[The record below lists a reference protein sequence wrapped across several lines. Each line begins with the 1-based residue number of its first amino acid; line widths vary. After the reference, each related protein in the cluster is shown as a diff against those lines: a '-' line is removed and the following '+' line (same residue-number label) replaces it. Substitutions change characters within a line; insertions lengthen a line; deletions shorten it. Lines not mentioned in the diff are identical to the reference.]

1 MNKICLLLCCLL
13 PGLFRAGAQELK
25 MTEYAPLTQIYGE
38 VCESDEL
45 LPMGDVGVEFGYV
58 LYQAAITVPAGEAA
72 LELENVRDYAA
83 VYLDGVF
90 QGALTDNRKTLTL
103 KAEPGRHTLQLYVE
117 NIGRITYGPEILDN
131 SKGLFGE
138 ARLGGETI
146 AGWTITPL
154 EVRDTDPET
163 LEFEALGPCN
173 TPCFRRGQF
182 DRAAHEGAVY
192 LDVSGW
198 GMGEVWINGHYL
210 GSFWDEEKQQSILIP
225 AEILAE
231 KGNRIVVFDLKNN
244 DPGATM
250 RLSDKPVFKY
260 HAQPMKKITVIALLL
275 AAALGAQARNGS
287 GKPAYKDAGRPVEE
301 RVSDLLSRMTLE
313 EKVMQLNQYTLGR
326 NDNANNVADPVDK
339 IPAEI
344 GSLIYFDTSPGLRNR
359 LQKKAIEQS
368 RLGIPVLFG
377 YDVIHG
383 FRTTY
388 PISLAQA
395 CSWNPALV
403 KQAAEV
409 AAQEARMSG
418 VEWTFSP
425 MIDVARDGRWGRVS
439 EGYGEDPY
447 ANAVYGVAAVE
458 GYQGD
463 NLADS
468 RRVAAC
474 LKHFVGYGASEAGR
488 DYVYT
493 EISRQ
498 TLWDTYMPP
507 YQAGIEA
514 GAATVMS
521 CFNDISGT
529 PGTANPYILTEVLK
543 ERWAHDGFV
552 VSDWAAI
559 EQLRSQGVAADRKE
573 AAEKAFNA
581 GVEMDMMNRCYDA
594 HLAAL
599 VREGK
604 VSQEKLDEAV
614 RRVLRLK
621 FRLGLFE
628 RPYTPESEETDRF
641 LLPAS
646 LAVAERLAEESM
658 VLLKNEN
665 NTLPL
670 KAARRIAVI
679 GPMAQN
685 RLHLL
690 GAWSA
695 HGREEDAVSLFAGLE
710 NEYRGRAELLYARG
724 CDFDGEDR
732 SGFREAVAA
741 AAAADVVVLCLGEKK
756 QWSGENASRSTIA
769 LPEIQEQLAAELAQT
784 GKPLVLVLSSGRPLE
799 LCRLEPLCGAMV
811 QMWQPGIRGG
821 NPLAGILSGRINP
834 SGRLDM
840 TFPRSTGQ
848 IPIYY
853 NRRQSGRTHQ
863 GKYQDIPSTPLYE
876 FGHGLSYTTFEYG
889 DLRPSAT
896 TLRRGEKVTV
906 EVSVTNTGGMD
917 GAETVHWFISD
928 PVCRISR
935 PVREL
940 KHFEKQP
947 IRRGETRTFRF
958 EIDPEKDLSFTD
970 GDGNRFLEPGDY
982 FILVKDKK
990 VKLTLTD

>member
-1 MNKICLLLCCLL
+1 
-13 PGLFRAGAQELK
+13 
-25 MTEYAPLTQIYGE
+25 
-38 VCESDEL
+38 
-45 LPMGDVGVEFGYV
+45 
-58 LYQAAITVPAGEAA
+58 
-72 LELENVRDYAA
+72 
-83 VYLDGVF
+83 
-90 QGALTDNRKTLTL
+90 
-103 KAEPGRHTLQLYVE
+103 
-117 NIGRITYGPEILDN
+117 
-131 SKGLFGE
+131 
-138 ARLGGETI
+138 
-146 AGWTITPL
+146 
-154 EVRDTDPET
+154 
-163 LEFEALGPCN
+163 
-173 TPCFRRGQF
+173 
-182 DRAAHEGAVY
+182 
-192 LDVSGW
+192 
-198 GMGEVWINGHYL
+198 
-210 GSFWDEEKQQSILIP
+210 
-225 AEILAE
+225 
-231 KGNRIVVFDLKNN
+231 
-244 DPGATM
+244 
-250 RLSDKPVFKY
+250 
-260 HAQPMKKITVIALLL
+260 MKKITVIALLL

-447 ANAVYGVAAVE
+447 ANAVYGVAAVK

-498 TLWDTYMPP
+498 TLWDTYIPP

-670 KAARRIAVI
+670 KVARRIAVI

-695 HGREEDAVSLFAGLE
+695 HGREEDAVSLFAGW
-710 NEYRGRAELLYARG
+710 
-724 CDFDGEDR
+724 
-732 SGFREAVAA
+732 
-741 AAAADVVVLCLGEKK
+741 K
-756 QWSGENASRSTIA
+756 
-769 LPEIQEQLAAELAQT
+769 
-784 GKPLVLVLSSGRPLE
+784 
-799 LCRLEPLCGAMV
+799 
-811 QMWQPGIRGG
+811 
-821 NPLAGILSGRINP
+821 
-834 SGRLDM
+834 
-840 TFPRSTGQ
+840 
-848 IPIYY
+848 
-853 NRRQSGRTHQ
+853 
-863 GKYQDIPSTPLYE
+863 
-876 FGHGLSYTTFEYG
+876 
-889 DLRPSAT
+889 
-896 TLRRGEKVTV
+896 
-906 EVSVTNTGGMD
+906 TNTGAAPNCSTP
-917 GAETVHWFISD
+917 GAATSTARTAPDSVRLSPRPRLPTWWSSVSGRKSSGAARTPRARRSRFPKSRSSWPPNWPRPENRWFWSC
-928 PVCRISR
+928 PAAGRWSCAASNPSAGPWCRCGS
-935 PVREL
+935 PASGEATPWRE
-940 KHFEKQP
+940 FC
-947 IRRGETRTFRF
+947 RGGSTPR
-958 EIDPEKDLSFTD
+958 DASP
-970 GDGNRFLEPGDY
+970 
-982 FILVKDKK
+982 
-990 VKLTLTD
+990 

>member
-1 MNKICLLLCCLL
+1 
-13 PGLFRAGAQELK
+13 
-25 MTEYAPLTQIYGE
+25 
-38 VCESDEL
+38 
-45 LPMGDVGVEFGYV
+45 
-58 LYQAAITVPAGEAA
+58 
-72 LELENVRDYAA
+72 
-83 VYLDGVF
+83 
-90 QGALTDNRKTLTL
+90 
-103 KAEPGRHTLQLYVE
+103 
-117 NIGRITYGPEILDN
+117 
-131 SKGLFGE
+131 
-138 ARLGGETI
+138 
-146 AGWTITPL
+146 
-154 EVRDTDPET
+154 
-163 LEFEALGPCN
+163 
-173 TPCFRRGQF
+173 
-182 DRAAHEGAVY
+182 
-192 LDVSGW
+192 
-198 GMGEVWINGHYL
+198 
-210 GSFWDEEKQQSILIP
+210 
-225 AEILAE
+225 
-231 KGNRIVVFDLKNN
+231 
-244 DPGATM
+244 
-250 RLSDKPVFKY
+250 
-260 HAQPMKKITVIALLL
+260 MKKITVIALLL

-313 EKVMQLNQYTLGR
+313 EKV
-326 NDNANNVADPVDK
+326 
-339 IPAEI
+339 
-344 GSLIYFDTSPGLRNR
+344 
-359 LQKKAIEQS
+359 AILHAQS
-368 RLGIPVLFG
+368 KFSSAGVPRLGIPEVWCTDGPHGIRPEVLWDEWDQAGWTNDSCTAFPAL
-377 YDVIHG
+377 
-383 FRTTY
+383 TC
-388 PISLAQA
+388 LAA
-395 CSWNPALV
+395 TWNPEMSALYGKSIGEEARYREKDILLGPGV
-403 KQAAEV
+403 NIYRTPLNGRNFEYMGEDPYLSSRMVVPYIEEVQKNGVAACVKHFALNNQETHRHGIDVEVDDRALNEIYLPAFKAAVQEGGAWAVMGAYNKYKGEHCCHNRYLLNDILKRDWAFDGVVVSDWGGTHDTKQAAENGLDM
-409 AAQEARMSG
+409 EFGS
-418 VEWTFSP
+418 WT
-425 MIDVARDGRWGRVS
+425 DGLSW
-439 EGYGEDPY
+439 
-447 ANAVYGVAAVE
+447 
-458 GYQGD
+458 
-463 NLADS
+463 
-468 RRVAAC
+468 
-474 LKHFVGYGASEAGR
+474 GAS
-488 DYVYT
+488 
-493 EISRQ
+493 
-498 TLWDTYMPP
+498 
-507 YQAGIEA
+507 
-514 GAATVMS
+514 
-521 CFNDISGT
+521 
-529 PGTANPYILTEVLK
+529 
-543 ERWAHDGFV
+543 
-552 VSDWAAI
+552 
-559 EQLRSQGVAADRKE
+559 
-573 AAEKAFNA
+573 NA
-581 GVEMDMMNRCYDA
+581 YDNYY
-594 HLAAL
+594 LAAPY
-599 VREGK
+599 
-604 VSQEKLDEAV
+604 LDMLRKGEASTATLDDKA
-614 RRVLRLK
+614 RRVLRLI
-621 FRLGLFE
+621 FRTAMNTRKPFGSLNS
-628 RPYTPESEETDRF
+628 PEH
-641 LLPAS
+641 
-646 LAVAERLAEESM
+646 LAAARRIAGEGM

-685 RLHLL
+685 RLPLL

-710 NEYRGRAELLYARG
+710 NEYRGRAELFYARG

-834 SGRLDM
+834 SGRLAM

-970 GDGNRFLEPGDY
+970 DDGNRFLEPGDY

>member
-1 MNKICLLLCCLL
+1 
-13 PGLFRAGAQELK
+13 
-25 MTEYAPLTQIYGE
+25 
-38 VCESDEL
+38 
-45 LPMGDVGVEFGYV
+45 
-58 LYQAAITVPAGEAA
+58 
-72 LELENVRDYAA
+72 
-83 VYLDGVF
+83 
-90 QGALTDNRKTLTL
+90 
-103 KAEPGRHTLQLYVE
+103 
-117 NIGRITYGPEILDN
+117 
-131 SKGLFGE
+131 
-138 ARLGGETI
+138 
-146 AGWTITPL
+146 
-154 EVRDTDPET
+154 
-163 LEFEALGPCN
+163 
-173 TPCFRRGQF
+173 
-182 DRAAHEGAVY
+182 
-192 LDVSGW
+192 
-198 GMGEVWINGHYL
+198 
-210 GSFWDEEKQQSILIP
+210 
-225 AEILAE
+225 
-231 KGNRIVVFDLKNN
+231 
-244 DPGATM
+244 
-250 RLSDKPVFKY
+250 
-260 HAQPMKKITVIALLL
+260 MKKITVIALLL

-498 TLWDTYMPP
+498 TLWDTYIPP

-732 SGFREAVAA
+732 SGFREA
-741 AAAADVVVLCLGEKK
+741 
-756 QWSGENASRSTIA
+756 
-769 LPEIQEQLAAELAQT
+769 
-784 GKPLVLVLSSGRPLE
+784 GRG
-799 LCRLEPLCGAMV
+799 CR
-811 QMWQPGIRGG
+811 RGG
-821 NPLAGILSGRINP
+821 PLP
-834 SGRLDM
+834 
-840 TFPRSTGQ
+840 
-848 IPIYY
+848 
-853 NRRQSGRTHQ
+853 
-863 GKYQDIPSTPLYE
+863 
-876 FGHGLSYTTFEYG
+876 
-889 DLRPSAT
+889 
-896 TLRRGEKVTV
+896 RGEKAV
-906 EVSVTNTGGMD
+906 ERRERLALDDRASRNPGAAGRRTGPDRKTAGLGSVQRPAAGAVPPRTPLRGHGADVAARHPGRKPPGGNSVGEDQPLGTPRHDVPPLD
-917 GAETVHWFISD
+917 GPDSDLLQPPPERPHPSGQISGH
-928 PVCRISR
+928 PQHAA
-935 PVREL
+935 L
-940 KHFEKQP
+940 
-947 IRRGETRTFRF
+947 
-958 EIDPEKDLSFTD
+958 
-970 GDGNRFLEPGDY
+970 
-982 FILVKDKK
+982 
-990 VKLTLTD
+990 

>member
-1 MNKICLLLCCLL
+1 
-13 PGLFRAGAQELK
+13 
-25 MTEYAPLTQIYGE
+25 
-38 VCESDEL
+38 
-45 LPMGDVGVEFGYV
+45 
-58 LYQAAITVPAGEAA
+58 
-72 LELENVRDYAA
+72 
-83 VYLDGVF
+83 
-90 QGALTDNRKTLTL
+90 
-103 KAEPGRHTLQLYVE
+103 
-117 NIGRITYGPEILDN
+117 
-131 SKGLFGE
+131 
-138 ARLGGETI
+138 
-146 AGWTITPL
+146 
-154 EVRDTDPET
+154 
-163 LEFEALGPCN
+163 
-173 TPCFRRGQF
+173 
-182 DRAAHEGAVY
+182 
-192 LDVSGW
+192 
-198 GMGEVWINGHYL
+198 
-210 GSFWDEEKQQSILIP
+210 
-225 AEILAE
+225 
-231 KGNRIVVFDLKNN
+231 
-244 DPGATM
+244 
-250 RLSDKPVFKY
+250 
-260 HAQPMKKITVIALLL
+260 
-275 AAALGAQARNGS
+275 
-287 GKPAYKDAGRPVEE
+287 
-301 RVSDLLSRMTLE
+301 
-313 EKVMQLNQYTLGR
+313 
-326 NDNANNVADPVDK
+326 
-339 IPAEI
+339 
-344 GSLIYFDTSPGLRNR
+344 
-359 LQKKAIEQS
+359 
-368 RLGIPVLFG
+368 
-377 YDVIHG
+377 
-383 FRTTY
+383 
-388 PISLAQA
+388 
-395 CSWNPALV
+395 
-403 KQAAEV
+403 
-409 AAQEARMSG
+409 
-418 VEWTFSP
+418 
-425 MIDVARDGRWGRVS
+425 
-439 EGYGEDPY
+439 
-447 ANAVYGVAAVE
+447 
-458 GYQGD
+458 
-463 NLADS
+463 
-468 RRVAAC
+468 
-474 LKHFVGYGASEAGR
+474 
-488 DYVYT
+488 
-493 EISRQ
+493 
-498 TLWDTYMPP
+498 MPP

-834 SGRLDM
+834 SGRLAM

-896 TLRRGEKVTV
+896 TLRRGEKTTV

-970 GDGNRFLEPGDY
+970 GNGNRFLEPGDY

>member
-1 MNKICLLLCCLL
+1 
-13 PGLFRAGAQELK
+13 
-25 MTEYAPLTQIYGE
+25 
-38 VCESDEL
+38 
-45 LPMGDVGVEFGYV
+45 
-58 LYQAAITVPAGEAA
+58 
-72 LELENVRDYAA
+72 
-83 VYLDGVF
+83 
-90 QGALTDNRKTLTL
+90 
-103 KAEPGRHTLQLYVE
+103 
-117 NIGRITYGPEILDN
+117 
-131 SKGLFGE
+131 
-138 ARLGGETI
+138 
-146 AGWTITPL
+146 
-154 EVRDTDPET
+154 
-163 LEFEALGPCN
+163 
-173 TPCFRRGQF
+173 
-182 DRAAHEGAVY
+182 
-192 LDVSGW
+192 
-198 GMGEVWINGHYL
+198 
-210 GSFWDEEKQQSILIP
+210 
-225 AEILAE
+225 
-231 KGNRIVVFDLKNN
+231 
-244 DPGATM
+244 
-250 RLSDKPVFKY
+250 
-260 HAQPMKKITVIALLL
+260 
-275 AAALGAQARNGS
+275 
-287 GKPAYKDAGRPVEE
+287 
-301 RVSDLLSRMTLE
+301 
-313 EKVMQLNQYTLGR
+313 
-326 NDNANNVADPVDK
+326 
-339 IPAEI
+339 
-344 GSLIYFDTSPGLRNR
+344 
-359 LQKKAIEQS
+359 
-368 RLGIPVLFG
+368 
-377 YDVIHG
+377 
-383 FRTTY
+383 
-388 PISLAQA
+388 
-395 CSWNPALV
+395 
-403 KQAAEV
+403 
-409 AAQEARMSG
+409 
-418 VEWTFSP
+418 
-425 MIDVARDGRWGRVS
+425 
-439 EGYGEDPY
+439 
-447 ANAVYGVAAVE
+447 
-458 GYQGD
+458 
-463 NLADS
+463 
-468 RRVAAC
+468 
-474 LKHFVGYGASEAGR
+474 
-488 DYVYT
+488 
-493 EISRQ
+493 
-498 TLWDTYMPP
+498 MPP

-710 NEYRGRAELLYARG
+710 NEYRGRAELFYARG

-834 SGRLDM
+834 SGRLAM

>member
-1 MNKICLLLCCLL
+1 
-13 PGLFRAGAQELK
+13 
-25 MTEYAPLTQIYGE
+25 
-38 VCESDEL
+38 
-45 LPMGDVGVEFGYV
+45 
-58 LYQAAITVPAGEAA
+58 
-72 LELENVRDYAA
+72 
-83 VYLDGVF
+83 
-90 QGALTDNRKTLTL
+90 
-103 KAEPGRHTLQLYVE
+103 
-117 NIGRITYGPEILDN
+117 
-131 SKGLFGE
+131 
-138 ARLGGETI
+138 
-146 AGWTITPL
+146 
-154 EVRDTDPET
+154 
-163 LEFEALGPCN
+163 
-173 TPCFRRGQF
+173 
-182 DRAAHEGAVY
+182 
-192 LDVSGW
+192 
-198 GMGEVWINGHYL
+198 
-210 GSFWDEEKQQSILIP
+210 
-225 AEILAE
+225 
-231 KGNRIVVFDLKNN
+231 
-244 DPGATM
+244 
-250 RLSDKPVFKY
+250 
-260 HAQPMKKITVIALLL
+260 MKKITVIALLL

-581 GVEMDMMNRCYDA
+581 GVEMDMMNRA
-594 HLAAL
+594 S
-599 VREGK
+599 REP
-604 VSQEKLDEAV
+604 
-614 RRVLRLK
+614 RRR
-621 FRLGLFE
+621 R
-628 RPYTPESEETDRF
+628 
-641 LLPAS
+641 
-646 LAVAERLAEESM
+646 
-658 VLLKNEN
+658 
-665 NTLPL
+665 
-670 KAARRIAVI
+670 AARRGVD
-679 GPMAQN
+679 
-685 RLHLL
+685 
-690 GAWSA
+690 GAA
-695 HGREEDAVSLFAGLE
+695 EKREQH
-710 NEYRGRAELLYARG
+710 
-724 CDFDGEDR
+724 
-732 SGFREAVAA
+732 AA
-741 AAAADVVVLCLGEKK
+741 AE
-756 QWSGENASRSTIA
+756 SR
-769 LPEIQEQLAAELAQT
+769 PPHR
-784 GKPLVLVLSSGRPLE
+784 GHRP
-799 LCRLEPLCGAMV
+799 
-811 QMWQPGIRGG
+811 
-821 NPLAGILSGRINP
+821 
-834 SGRLDM
+834 
-840 TFPRSTGQ
+840 
-848 IPIYY
+848 
-853 NRRQSGRTHQ
+853 
-863 GKYQDIPSTPLYE
+863 
-876 FGHGLSYTTFEYG
+876 
-889 DLRPSAT
+889 
-896 TLRRGEKVTV
+896 
-906 EVSVTNTGGMD
+906 D
-917 GAETVHWFISD
+917 GAEPAAPARRVVGT
-928 PVCRISR
+928 R
-935 PVREL
+935 P
-940 KHFEKQP
+940 
-947 IRRGETRTFRF
+947 RRGRGEPLRRAGKRIPGPRRTALR
-958 EIDPEKDLSFTD
+958 
-970 GDGNRFLEPGDY
+970 PGLRLRRRGPLR
-982 FILVKDKK
+982 IP
-990 VKLTLTD
+990 

>member
-1 MNKICLLLCCLL
+1 M
-13 PGLFRAGAQELK
+13 
-25 MTEYAPLTQIYGE
+25 
-38 VCESDEL
+38 
-45 LPMGDVGVEFGYV
+45 
-58 LYQAAITVPAGEAA
+58 
-72 LELENVRDYAA
+72 
-83 VYLDGVF
+83 
-90 QGALTDNRKTLTL
+90 
-103 KAEPGRHTLQLYVE
+103 
-117 NIGRITYGPEILDN
+117 
-131 SKGLFGE
+131 
-138 ARLGGETI
+138 
-146 AGWTITPL
+146 
-154 EVRDTDPET
+154 
-163 LEFEALGPCN
+163 
-173 TPCFRRGQF
+173 
-182 DRAAHEGAVY
+182 
-192 LDVSGW
+192 
-198 GMGEVWINGHYL
+198 
-210 GSFWDEEKQQSILIP
+210 
-225 AEILAE
+225 
-231 KGNRIVVFDLKNN
+231 
-244 DPGATM
+244 
-250 RLSDKPVFKY
+250 
-260 HAQPMKKITVIALLL
+260 
-275 AAALGAQARNGS
+275 
-287 GKPAYKDAGRPVEE
+287 
-301 RVSDLLSRMTLE
+301 
-313 EKVMQLNQYTLGR
+313 
-326 NDNANNVADPVDK
+326 
-339 IPAEI
+339 
-344 GSLIYFDTSPGLRNR
+344 
-359 LQKKAIEQS
+359 
-368 RLGIPVLFG
+368 
-377 YDVIHG
+377 
-383 FRTTY
+383 
-388 PISLAQA
+388 
-395 CSWNPALV
+395 
-403 KQAAEV
+403 
-409 AAQEARMSG
+409 
-418 VEWTFSP
+418 
-425 MIDVARDGRWGRVS
+425 
-439 EGYGEDPY
+439 
-447 ANAVYGVAAVE
+447 AAVE
-458 GYQGD
+458 RYQGD

-507 YQAGIEA
+507 CQAGIEA

-710 NEYRGRAELLYARG
+710 NEYRGRAELLHARG

-741 AAAADVVVLCLGEKK
+741 AAAADVVVLCLGRKR
-756 QWSGENASRSTIA
+756 WSGENASRSTIA

-784 GKPLVLVLSSGRPLE
+784 GKPLVWFCPAAGRWAVPPRTPL
-799 LCRLEPLCGAMV
+799 RGHGADV
-811 QMWQPGIRGG
+811 AARHPGR

-834 SGRLDM
+834 SGRLAM
-840 TFPRSTGQ
+840 TFPARRARFRSTTAAARAAA
-848 IPIYY
+848 PIRA
-853 NRRQSGRTHQ
+853 NIRTSPARRSMNSDR
-863 GKYQDIPSTPLYE
+863 
-876 FGHGLSYTTFEYG
+876 LSYTTFEYG

-896 TLRRGEKVTV
+896 TLRRGEKTTV

-935 PVREL
+935 PSGSWLLRETADPPRRDPHVPVR
-940 KHFEKQP
+940 
-947 IRRGETRTFRF
+947 
-958 EIDPEKDLSFTD
+958 IDPEDLSFTD

-982 FILVKDKK
+982 FILVKDKIRN
-990 VKLTLTD
+990 

>member
-1 MNKICLLLCCLL
+1 MKNSIFTVLAALVLY
-13 PGLFRAGAQELK
+13 PAGAQ
-25 MTEYAPLTQIYGE
+25 P
-38 VCESDEL
+38 V
-45 LPMGDVGVEFGYV
+45 
-58 LYQAAITVPAGEAA
+58 
-72 LELENVRDYAA
+72 
-83 VYLDGVF
+83 
-90 QGALTDNRKTLTL
+90 
-103 KAEPGRHTLQLYVE
+103 
-117 NIGRITYGPEILDN
+117 
-131 SKGLFGE
+131 
-138 ARLGGETI
+138 
-146 AGWTITPL
+146 TPQ
-154 EVRDTDPET
+154 D
-163 LEFEALGPCN
+163 
-173 TPCFRRGQF
+173 RR
-182 DRAAHEGAVY
+182 RAAE
-192 LDVSGW
+192 L
-198 GMGEVWINGHYL
+198 
-210 GSFWDEEKQQSILIP
+210 
-225 AEILAE
+225 
-231 KGNRIVVFDLKNN
+231 
-244 DPGATM
+244 
-250 RLSDKPVFKY
+250 
-260 HAQPMKKITVIALLL
+260 
-275 AAALGAQARNGS
+275 
-287 GKPAYKDAGRPVEE
+287 VE
-301 RVSDLLSRMTLE
+301 RMTLDEKIGQLVQQRGGGAVTGPDKTELSVERLVREGRCGSVFNIKSFE
-313 EKVMQLNQYTLGR
+313 ET
-326 NDNANNVADPVDK
+326 
-339 IPAEI
+339 E
-344 GSLIYFDTSPGLRNR
+344 R
-359 LQKKAIEQS
+359 LQRIAVEES
-368 RLGIPVLFG
+368 RLGIPLLIG
-377 YDVIHG
+377 ADVIHG

-498 TLWDTYMPP
+498 TLWDTYIPP

-658 VLLKNEN
+658 VLLKNEGGV
-665 NTLPL
+665 LPIDL
-670 KAARRIAVI
+670 GRAKTIAVVGENAI
-679 GPMAQN
+679 KMMTVG
-685 RLHLL
+685 
-690 GAWSA
+690 GGSS
-695 HGREEDAVSLFAGLE
+695 SLKVRHEYTPLE
-710 NEYRGRAELLYARG
+710 GIR
-724 CDFDGEDR
+724 
-732 SGFREAVAA
+732 AA
-741 AAAADVVVLCLGEKK
+741 AAGKAEVIYERGYVGDVTGDYNGVKTGQDLSESRSEAQLIADAAAGKADAVIFVGGLNKSNHQDCEGDDRLQYGLPYAQDKVIGALAEANPNLAVVIVSGNAVAMPWIDRVPAVLEAWFSGSEAGNALADVVF
-756 QWSGENASRSTIA
+756 
-769 LPEIQEQLAAELAQT
+769 
-784 GKPLVLVLSSGRPLE
+784 
-799 LCRLEPLCGAMV
+799 GAV
-811 QMWQPGIRGG
+811 
-821 NPLAGILSGRINP
+821 NP
-834 SGRLDM
+834 SGKLPF
-840 TFPRSTGQ
+840 TFPVRLEDNGAHALGEYPGSDKVK
-848 IPIYY
+848 Y
-853 NRRQSGRTHQ
+853 NESIFVGYRWHDKEQL
-863 GKYQDIPSTPLYE
+863 KPLFA
-876 FGHGLSYTTFEYG
+876 FGHGLSYTAFAVG
-889 DLRPSAT
+889 NVKADRT
-896 TLRRGEKVTV
+896 TLAPNGSIRI
-906 EVSVTNTGGMD
+906 SADVTNTGD
-917 GAETVHWFISD
+917 RAGAEVVQLYIGDEQSSL
-928 PVCRISR
+928 PR
-935 PVREL
+935 PVKEL
-940 KHFEKQP
+940 KGFQKVSLNPGQ
-947 IRRGETRTFRF
+947 TRTVTF
-958 EIDPEKDLSFTD
+958 EITSGMLQYYDDAK
-970 GDGNRFLEPGDY
+970 GAWVAEPGAFTAYVGAASDDIRGTVE
-982 FILVKDKK
+982 FELK
-990 VKLTLTD
+990 

>member
-25 MTEYAPLTQIYGE
+25 MTECAPLTQIYGE
-38 VCESDEL
+38 VSESDEL

-90 QGALTDNRKTLTL
+90 QGTLTDNRKTLVL
-103 KAEPGRHTLQLYVE
+103 KAETGQHTLQLYVE

-154 EVRDTDPET
+154 EVRDADPET

-250 RLSDKPVFKY
+250 RLSNKPVFKEQ
-260 HAQPMKKITVIALLL
+260 AQPMKKITVIALLL

-344 GSLIYFDTSPGLRNR
+344 GSLIYFDTSPELRNR

-769 LPEIQEQLAAELAQT
+769 LPEIQEQLAAELTQT

-834 SGRLDM
+834 SGRLAM

-853 NRRQSGRTHQ
+853 NRRQSGRTPQ

-970 GDGNRFLEPGDY
+970 GNGNRFLEPGDY

>member
-1 MNKICLLLCCLL
+1 
-13 PGLFRAGAQELK
+13 
-25 MTEYAPLTQIYGE
+25 
-38 VCESDEL
+38 
-45 LPMGDVGVEFGYV
+45 
-58 LYQAAITVPAGEAA
+58 
-72 LELENVRDYAA
+72 
-83 VYLDGVF
+83 
-90 QGALTDNRKTLTL
+90 
-103 KAEPGRHTLQLYVE
+103 
-117 NIGRITYGPEILDN
+117 
-131 SKGLFGE
+131 
-138 ARLGGETI
+138 
-146 AGWTITPL
+146 
-154 EVRDTDPET
+154 
-163 LEFEALGPCN
+163 
-173 TPCFRRGQF
+173 
-182 DRAAHEGAVY
+182 
-192 LDVSGW
+192 
-198 GMGEVWINGHYL
+198 
-210 GSFWDEEKQQSILIP
+210 
-225 AEILAE
+225 
-231 KGNRIVVFDLKNN
+231 
-244 DPGATM
+244 
-250 RLSDKPVFKY
+250 
-260 HAQPMKKITVIALLL
+260 MKKITVIALLL
-275 AAALGAQARNGS
+275 AAALGTQARNGS
-287 GKPAYKDAGRPVEE
+287 GKPAYKDASRPVEE

-344 GSLIYFDTSPGLRNR
+344 GSLIYFDTSPELRNR

-559 EQLRSQGVAADRKE
+559 EQLRSQGVATDRKE

-614 RRVLRLK
+614 RRCYPEARTIVSAIPGLSVATMNPDRIEDPRELVDADLGVVTGAFGVAENGAVWIAQNIRHKALYFGATALMIVIPRDAIVATMHEAVLR
-621 FRLGLFE
+621 
-628 RPYTPESEETDRF
+628 PEVDDFGYGCFMSGPSKTADIEQALVFGAHGPMSVT
-641 LLPAS
+641 
-646 LAVAERLAEESM
+646 
-658 VLLKNEN
+658 VLL
-665 NTLPL
+665 
-670 KAARRIAVI
+670 R
-679 GPMAQN
+679 
-685 RLHLL
+685 
-690 GAWSA
+690 
-695 HGREEDAVSLFAGLE
+695 
-710 NEYRGRAELLYARG
+710 
-724 CDFDGEDR
+724 
-732 SGFREAVAA
+732 
-741 AAAADVVVLCLGEKK
+741 
-756 QWSGENASRSTIA
+756 
-769 LPEIQEQLAAELAQT
+769 
-784 GKPLVLVLSSGRPLE
+784 
-799 LCRLEPLCGAMV
+799 
-811 QMWQPGIRGG
+811 
-821 NPLAGILSGRINP
+821 
-834 SGRLDM
+834 
-840 TFPRSTGQ
+840 
-848 IPIYY
+848 
-853 NRRQSGRTHQ
+853 
-863 GKYQDIPSTPLYE
+863 
-876 FGHGLSYTTFEYG
+876 
-889 DLRPSAT
+889 
-896 TLRRGEKVTV
+896 
-906 EVSVTNTGGMD
+906 
-917 GAETVHWFISD
+917 
-928 PVCRISR
+928 
-935 PVREL
+935 
-940 KHFEKQP
+940 
-947 IRRGETRTFRF
+947 
-958 EIDPEKDLSFTD
+958 
-970 GDGNRFLEPGDY
+970 
-982 FILVKDKK
+982 
-990 VKLTLTD
+990 

>member
-1 MNKICLLLCCLL
+1 
-13 PGLFRAGAQELK
+13 
-25 MTEYAPLTQIYGE
+25 
-38 VCESDEL
+38 
-45 LPMGDVGVEFGYV
+45 
-58 LYQAAITVPAGEAA
+58 
-72 LELENVRDYAA
+72 
-83 VYLDGVF
+83 
-90 QGALTDNRKTLTL
+90 
-103 KAEPGRHTLQLYVE
+103 
-117 NIGRITYGPEILDN
+117 
-131 SKGLFGE
+131 
-138 ARLGGETI
+138 
-146 AGWTITPL
+146 
-154 EVRDTDPET
+154 
-163 LEFEALGPCN
+163 
-173 TPCFRRGQF
+173 
-182 DRAAHEGAVY
+182 
-192 LDVSGW
+192 
-198 GMGEVWINGHYL
+198 
-210 GSFWDEEKQQSILIP
+210 
-225 AEILAE
+225 
-231 KGNRIVVFDLKNN
+231 
-244 DPGATM
+244 
-250 RLSDKPVFKY
+250 
-260 HAQPMKKITVIALLL
+260 
-275 AAALGAQARNGS
+275 
-287 GKPAYKDAGRPVEE
+287 
-301 RVSDLLSRMTLE
+301 
-313 EKVMQLNQYTLGR
+313 
-326 NDNANNVADPVDK
+326 
-339 IPAEI
+339 
-344 GSLIYFDTSPGLRNR
+344 
-359 LQKKAIEQS
+359 
-368 RLGIPVLFG
+368 
-377 YDVIHG
+377 
-383 FRTTY
+383 
-388 PISLAQA
+388 
-395 CSWNPALV
+395 
-403 KQAAEV
+403 
-409 AAQEARMSG
+409 
-418 VEWTFSP
+418 
-425 MIDVARDGRWGRVS
+425 
-439 EGYGEDPY
+439 
-447 ANAVYGVAAVE
+447 
-458 GYQGD
+458 
-463 NLADS
+463 
-468 RRVAAC
+468 
-474 LKHFVGYGASEAGR
+474 
-488 DYVYT
+488 
-493 EISRQ
+493 
-498 TLWDTYMPP
+498 
-507 YQAGIEA
+507 
-514 GAATVMS
+514 
-521 CFNDISGT
+521 
-529 PGTANPYILTEVLK
+529 
-543 ERWAHDGFV
+543 
-552 VSDWAAI
+552 
-559 EQLRSQGVAADRKE
+559 
-573 AAEKAFNA
+573 
-581 GVEMDMMNRCYDA
+581 MMNRCYDA

-710 NEYRGRAELLYARG
+710 NEYRGRAGLLY
-724 CDFDGEDR
+724 
-732 SGFREAVAA
+732 
-741 AAAADVVVLCLGEKK
+741 
-756 QWSGENASRSTIA
+756 ASRSTIA
-769 LPEIQEQLAAELAQT
+769 LPEIQEQLAAELTQT

-834 SGRLDM
+834 SGRLAM

-896 TLRRGEKVTV
+896 MLRRGEKTTV

>member
-1 MNKICLLLCCLL
+1 MSKIIGIDLGTTNSCVAVMEGGE
-13 PGLFRAGAQELK
+13 PVVIPNAEGARTTPSVVGFTKTGERLVGQVAKRQAITNPDRTISSIKREMGSNYKVTIDGKNYTPQEISAMVLGKLK
-25 MTEYAPLTQIYGE
+25 ADAEAYLGQSVTEA
-38 VCESDEL
+38 V
-45 LPMGDVGVEFGYV
+45 
-58 LYQAAITVPAGEAA
+58 ITVPA
-72 LELENVRDYAA
+72 Y
-83 VYLDGVF
+83 F
-90 QGALTDNRKTLTL
+90 TDAQR
-103 KAEPGRHTLQLYVE
+103 Q
-117 NIGRITYGPEILDN
+117 
-131 SKGLFGE
+131 
-138 ARLGGETI
+138 
-146 AGWTITPL
+146 
-154 EVRDTDPET
+154 
-163 LEFEALGPCN
+163 
-173 TPCFRRGQF
+173 
-182 DRAAHEGAVY
+182 
-192 LDVSGW
+192 
-198 GMGEVWINGHYL
+198 
-210 GSFWDEEKQQSILIP
+210 
-225 AEILAE
+225 
-231 KGNRIVVFDLKNN
+231 
-244 DPGATM
+244 AT
-250 RLSDKPVFKY
+250 
-260 HAQPMKKITVIALLL
+260 
-275 AAALGAQARNGS
+275 
-287 GKPAYKDAGRPVEE
+287 KDAGRIAGLDVKRIINEPTAAA
-301 RVSDLLSRMTLE
+301 LA
-313 EKVMQLNQYTLGR
+313 YG
-326 NDNANNVADPVDK
+326 VDK
-339 IPAEI
+339 DSDQKIMVYDL
-344 GSLIYFDTSPGLRNR
+344 GGGTFDVSILDIDDGVIEVLATAGNNR
-359 LQKKAIEQS
+359 LGGDDFDKC
-368 RLGIPVLFG
+368 VM
-377 YDVIHG
+377 D
-383 FRTTY
+383 
-388 PISLAQA
+388 
-395 CSWNPALV
+395 WM
-403 KQAAEV
+403 AAEFKKDIGIDLSGDKV
-409 AAQEARMSG
+409 AMQR
-418 VEWTFSP
+418 
-425 MIDVARDGRWGRVS
+425 
-439 EGYGEDPY
+439 
-447 ANAVYGVAAVE
+447 
-458 GYQGD
+458 
-463 NLADS
+463 L
-468 RRVAAC
+468 
-474 LKHFVGYGASEAGR
+474 
-488 DYVYT
+488 
-493 EISRQ
+493 
-498 TLWDTYMPP
+498 
-507 YQAGIEA
+507 
-514 GAATVMS
+514 
-521 CFNDISGT
+521 
-529 PGTANPYILTEVLK
+529 
-543 ERWAHDGFV
+543 
-552 VSDWAAI
+552 
-559 EQLRSQGVAADRKE
+559 KE

-834 SGRLDM
+834 SGRLAM

>member
-1 MNKICLLLCCLL
+1 
-13 PGLFRAGAQELK
+13 
-25 MTEYAPLTQIYGE
+25 
-38 VCESDEL
+38 
-45 LPMGDVGVEFGYV
+45 
-58 LYQAAITVPAGEAA
+58 
-72 LELENVRDYAA
+72 
-83 VYLDGVF
+83 
-90 QGALTDNRKTLTL
+90 
-103 KAEPGRHTLQLYVE
+103 
-117 NIGRITYGPEILDN
+117 
-131 SKGLFGE
+131 
-138 ARLGGETI
+138 
-146 AGWTITPL
+146 
-154 EVRDTDPET
+154 
-163 LEFEALGPCN
+163 
-173 TPCFRRGQF
+173 
-182 DRAAHEGAVY
+182 
-192 LDVSGW
+192 
-198 GMGEVWINGHYL
+198 
-210 GSFWDEEKQQSILIP
+210 
-225 AEILAE
+225 
-231 KGNRIVVFDLKNN
+231 
-244 DPGATM
+244 
-250 RLSDKPVFKY
+250 
-260 HAQPMKKITVIALLL
+260 MKKITVIALLL

-344 GSLIYFDTSPGLRNR
+344 GSLIYFDTSPG
-359 LQKKAIEQS
+359 A
-368 RLGIPVLFG
+368 
-377 YDVIHG
+377 
-383 FRTTY
+383 
-388 PISLAQA
+388 AQ
-395 CSWNPALV
+395 PASE
-403 KQAAEV
+403 KSHRAV
-409 AAQEARMSG
+409 AARNPRAVRLRRDPRLPHHLPHFAGPGLLVESRTGEAGRRSG
-418 VEWTFSP
+418 RTGGA
-425 MIDVARDGRWGRVS
+425 DVGRRVDLLADDRRGARRPLGPCLGGLRRR
-439 EGYGEDPY
+439 PY

-559 EQLRSQGVAADRKE
+559 EQLRSQGVATDRKE

-756 QWSGENASRSTIA
+756 AVERRERLALDDRASRN
-769 LPEIQEQLAAELAQT
+769 PGAAGRRT
-784 GKPLVLVLSSGRPLE
+784 GPDRKTAGLGSVQRPAAGAVPPRTPLRGHGADVAARHPGR
-799 LCRLEPLCGAMV
+799 
-811 QMWQPGIRGG
+811 QPPGG
-821 NPLAGILSGRINP
+821 NSVGEDQPLGTPRHDVPPLDGPDSDLLQPPPERPHP
-834 SGRLDM
+834 SG
-840 TFPRSTGQ
+840 Q
-848 IPIYY
+848 I
-853 NRRQSGRTHQ
+853 SGHPQ
-863 GKYQDIPSTPLYE
+863 HAAL
-876 FGHGLSYTTFEYG
+876 
-889 DLRPSAT
+889 
-896 TLRRGEKVTV
+896 
-906 EVSVTNTGGMD
+906 
-917 GAETVHWFISD
+917 
-928 PVCRISR
+928 
-935 PVREL
+935 
-940 KHFEKQP
+940 
-947 IRRGETRTFRF
+947 
-958 EIDPEKDLSFTD
+958 
-970 GDGNRFLEPGDY
+970 
-982 FILVKDKK
+982 
-990 VKLTLTD
+990 

>member
-1 MNKICLLLCCLL
+1 
-13 PGLFRAGAQELK
+13 
-25 MTEYAPLTQIYGE
+25 
-38 VCESDEL
+38 
-45 LPMGDVGVEFGYV
+45 
-58 LYQAAITVPAGEAA
+58 
-72 LELENVRDYAA
+72 
-83 VYLDGVF
+83 
-90 QGALTDNRKTLTL
+90 
-103 KAEPGRHTLQLYVE
+103 
-117 NIGRITYGPEILDN
+117 
-131 SKGLFGE
+131 
-138 ARLGGETI
+138 
-146 AGWTITPL
+146 
-154 EVRDTDPET
+154 
-163 LEFEALGPCN
+163 
-173 TPCFRRGQF
+173 
-182 DRAAHEGAVY
+182 
-192 LDVSGW
+192 
-198 GMGEVWINGHYL
+198 
-210 GSFWDEEKQQSILIP
+210 
-225 AEILAE
+225 
-231 KGNRIVVFDLKNN
+231 
-244 DPGATM
+244 
-250 RLSDKPVFKY
+250 
-260 HAQPMKKITVIALLL
+260 MKKITVIALLL

-287 GKPAYKDAGRPVEE
+287 GKPAYKDASRPVEE

-344 GSLIYFDTSPGLRNR
+344 GSLIYFDTSPELRNR

-498 TLWDTYMPP
+498 TLWDTYIPP

-658 VLLKNEN
+658 VLLKNEGGV
-665 NTLPL
+665 LPIDL
-670 KAARRIAVI
+670 GRAKTIAVVGENAI
-679 GPMAQN
+679 KMMTVGGGSSSLKVRHEYTPLEGIRAAAAGKAEVIYERGYVGDVTGDYNGVKTGQDLSESRSEAQ
-685 RLHLL
+685 LI
-690 GAWSA
+690 A
-695 HGREEDAVSLFAGLE
+695 D
-710 NEYRGRAELLYARG
+710 
-724 CDFDGEDR
+724 
-732 SGFREAVAA
+732 AA
-741 AAAADVVVLCLGEKK
+741 AAARKADAVIFVGGLNKSNHQDCEGDDRLQYGLPYAQDKVIGALAEANPNLAVVIVSGNAVAMPWIDRVPAVLEAWFSGSEAGNALADVVF
-756 QWSGENASRSTIA
+756 
-769 LPEIQEQLAAELAQT
+769 
-784 GKPLVLVLSSGRPLE
+784 
-799 LCRLEPLCGAMV
+799 GAV
-811 QMWQPGIRGG
+811 
-821 NPLAGILSGRINP
+821 NP
-834 SGRLDM
+834 SGKLPF
-840 TFPRSTGQ
+840 TFPVRLEDNGAHALGEYPGSDKVK
-848 IPIYY
+848 Y
-853 NRRQSGRTHQ
+853 NESIFVGYRWHDKEQL
-863 GKYQDIPSTPLYE
+863 KPLFA
-876 FGHGLSYTTFEYG
+876 FGHGLSYTAFAVG
-889 DLRPSAT
+889 NVKADRT
-896 TLRRGEKVTV
+896 TLAPNGSIRI
-906 EVSVTNTGGMD
+906 SADVTNTGD
-917 GAETVHWFISD
+917 RAGAEVVQLYIGDEQSSL
-928 PVCRISR
+928 PR
-935 PVREL
+935 PVKEL
-940 KHFEKQP
+940 KGFQKVSLNPGQ
-947 IRRGETRTFRF
+947 TQTVTF
-958 EIDPEKDLSFTD
+958 EITPGMLQYYDDAK
-970 GDGNRFLEPGDY
+970 GAWVAEPGAFTAYVGAASDDIRGTVE
-982 FILVKDKK
+982 FELK
-990 VKLTLTD
+990 

>member
-1 MNKICLLLCCLL
+1 
-13 PGLFRAGAQELK
+13 
-25 MTEYAPLTQIYGE
+25 
-38 VCESDEL
+38 
-45 LPMGDVGVEFGYV
+45 
-58 LYQAAITVPAGEAA
+58 
-72 LELENVRDYAA
+72 
-83 VYLDGVF
+83 
-90 QGALTDNRKTLTL
+90 
-103 KAEPGRHTLQLYVE
+103 
-117 NIGRITYGPEILDN
+117 
-131 SKGLFGE
+131 
-138 ARLGGETI
+138 
-146 AGWTITPL
+146 
-154 EVRDTDPET
+154 
-163 LEFEALGPCN
+163 
-173 TPCFRRGQF
+173 
-182 DRAAHEGAVY
+182 
-192 LDVSGW
+192 
-198 GMGEVWINGHYL
+198 
-210 GSFWDEEKQQSILIP
+210 
-225 AEILAE
+225 
-231 KGNRIVVFDLKNN
+231 
-244 DPGATM
+244 
-250 RLSDKPVFKY
+250 
-260 HAQPMKKITVIALLL
+260 MKKITVIALLL

-344 GSLIYFDTSPGLRNR
+344 GSLIYFDTSPELRNR

-498 TLWDTYMPP
+498 TLWDTYIPP

-581 GVEMDMMNRCYDA
+581 GV
-594 HLAAL
+594 
-599 VREGK
+599 
-604 VSQEKLDEAV
+604 
-614 RRVLRLK
+614 
-621 FRLGLFE
+621 
-628 RPYTPESEETDRF
+628 
-641 LLPAS
+641 
-646 LAVAERLAEESM
+646 
-658 VLLKNEN
+658 
-665 NTLPL
+665 
-670 KAARRIAVI
+670 

-834 SGRLDM
+834 SGRLAM

-947 IRRGETRTFRF
+947 IHRGETRTFRF